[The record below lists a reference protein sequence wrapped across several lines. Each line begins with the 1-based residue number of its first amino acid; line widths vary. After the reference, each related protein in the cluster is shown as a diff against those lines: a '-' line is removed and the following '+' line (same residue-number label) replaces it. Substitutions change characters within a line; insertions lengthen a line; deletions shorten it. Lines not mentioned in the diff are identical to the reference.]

1 MKLAAIIL
9 VSVGSVG
16 ILVTFVLMRR
26 KLEQLRRFK
35 EHGE

>member
-16 ILVTFVLMRR
+16 LVVSYVLMRR
-26 KLEQLRRFK
+26 KLEQLRRIR
-35 EHGE
+35 EGRE

>member
-16 ILVTFVLMRR
+16 LVVSYVLMRR
-26 KLEQLRRFK
+26 KLEQLRRWR
-35 EHGE
+35 EERE